1 MKCIVFSYAD
11 GSVGV
16 IGPAARDRRKFPRRG
31 APPQLEDERT
41 WLERVAAKSLPVGS
55 LEVHLVDRSQIP
67 ADRSQRHLWR
77 LRNGRIVI
85 EGEEV
90 PQLPGPEPTPVR
102 AVRKPWSVSDLLKRA
117 ESEPLVMGMPEPEPV
132 AQLPVTVPAP
142 TAPAIREPEDDSTRR
157 RAAKAHIRRLVAEAA
172 KEANG
177 DRLRYEQGLLAHSGN
192 TAAMENL
199 QAEAM
204 ALRISVEQ
212 LADRIIQEEARKARR
227 MMQVYAIEKRA
238 LADLD
243 NAVGEDIAAVEKAA
257 AEEINPNATNA

>member
-16 IGPAARDRRKFPRRG
+16 IGPASRDRRKLPRKG

-41 WLERVAAKSLPVGS
+41 WLERIAAKSLPVGS

-67 ADRSQRHLWR
+67 SDRRQRHLWR

-85 EGEEV
+85 EGEEP
-90 PQLPGPEPTPVR
+90 PQLPGPEPMPVR
-102 AVRKPWSVSDLLKRA
+102 TVRQPWSVADLLKRA
-117 ESEPLVMGMPEPEPV
+117 ENAPPVMGMPEPEPV
-132 AQLPVTVPAP
+132 AQPITVPAP
-142 TAPAIREPEDDSTRR
+142 VAPSVPEDDSTRR

-177 DRLRYEQGLLAHSGN
+177 DRLRYEQGLLAHNGN

-204 ALRISVEQ
+204 AVGITVEA
-212 LADRIIQEEARKARR
+212 LAEHIIQEEARKARR

-238 LADLD
+238 LPDLD
-243 NAVGEDIAAVEKAA
+243 NAVGEDIAVVEKAA
-257 AEEINPNATNA
+257 AEEINPRDPPQ

>member
-16 IGPAARDRRKFPRRG
+16 IGPATRDRRKFARKG

-67 ADRSQRHLWR
+67 SDRSQRHLWR

-90 PQLPGPEPTPVR
+90 PQLPGPEPTAVR
-102 AVRKPWSVSDLLKRA
+102 AVRQPWSVADLLKRA
-117 ESEPLVMGMPEPEPV
+117 DKDPPVMGMPEPEPV
-132 AQLPVTVPAP
+132 AQPITVPAP
-142 TAPAIREPEDDSTRR
+142 IAPAIREPEDDSTRR

-172 KEANG
+172 REANG
-177 DRLRYEQGLLAHSGN
+177 DRLRYEQGLLAHNGN

-204 ALRISVEQ
+204 MLRIGVPE
-212 LADRIIQEEARKARR
+212 LAERIVQEEARKARR
-227 MMQVYAIEKRA
+227 MMKVYAIQERA
-238 LADLD
+238 MADLD
-243 NAVGEDIAAVEKAA
+243 KAVGDDIRAVEMAAV
-257 AEEINPNATNA
+257 EEINPNATNA